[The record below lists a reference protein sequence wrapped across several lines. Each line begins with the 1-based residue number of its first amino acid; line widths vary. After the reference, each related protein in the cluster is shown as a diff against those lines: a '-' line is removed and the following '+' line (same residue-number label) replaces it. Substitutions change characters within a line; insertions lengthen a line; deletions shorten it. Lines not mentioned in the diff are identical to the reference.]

1 MTSPG
6 LFPVSLVCEEWD
18 DYLTA
23 VLASASLRVPRGQVT
38 PTVDRRAL
46 RADLDAFDFQA
57 PVPFGELVNWVIA
70 RMEDGVV
77 HMNHPRYLG
86 LFNPAPSFPAKFAD
100 RIVASFNPQLATA
113 TTSPAAVEIEAHV
126 ARMVAARTG
135 LPPGAVG
142 HFTSGGSEA
151 NYTALICALTRAHP
165 DFAGKGARAFTGQP
179 VFYISADSH
188 LAWIKIAHQAGIGRD
203 AARLVPTD
211 GMGRMSVEVLS
222 ALLRADIAEGRVP
235 VMIVATA
242 GTTNAGMIDPLEDCG
257 TLARKYGLWYHVDA
271 AWGGGLIA
279 SGRSRGRL
287 AGIERASSVTI
298 DAHKWFAT
306 TMGCGMILIADP
318 TVPAATFNVRTS
330 FMPSHTPDIDPY
342 VTTAQWSRRFLGL
355 RLFMALGAVGWAG
368 YEEHV
373 EHAILLARDLASAA
387 ARRGWSV
394 VNDPALAVV
403 CLTPPAGSP
412 PVKEIVARVLATGDA
427 WISAA
432 RFEGQDVVRAC
443 ITNGE
448 TSGRDIAVVVDLLE
462 QARAMRAA

>member
-1 MTSPG
+1 MTAPG
-6 LFPVSLVCEEWD
+6 LFPASIISEEWD

-23 VLASASLRVPRGQVT
+23 VLASAGLRVPRGSVT

-46 RADLDAFDFQA
+46 RRDLEGFDFQK

-86 LFNPAPSFPAKFAD
+86 LFNPSPSFPAKFAD
-100 RIVASFNPQLATA
+100 RIVAAFNPQLATA

-126 ARMVAARTG
+126 ARMVAARAG
-135 LPPGAVG
+135 LPTGAGG

-151 NYTALICALTRAHP
+151 NYTGLICALTRAHP
-165 DFAGKGARAFTGQP
+165 DFASSGARAFSGQP

-188 LAWIKIAHQAGIGRD
+188 LAWIKIAHQAGVGRD
-203 AARLVPTD
+203 AACLVPTD
-211 GMGRMSVEVLS
+211 GNGRLS
-222 ALLRADIAEGRVP
+222 IEALTAQIQADKAAGRVP

-242 GTTNAGMIDPLEDCG
+242 GTTNAGMIDPLNSCAD
-257 TLARKYGLWYHVDA
+257 LARVFGLWLHVDA
-271 AWGGGLIA
+271 AWGGALIA
-279 SGRSRGRL
+279 SETSRGRL

-306 TMGCGMILIADP
+306 TMGCGMILLADP
-318 TVPAATFNVRTS
+318 TAAAAAFNVRTS
-330 FMPSHTPDIDPY
+330 FMPSNTPDIDPY

-368 YEEHV
+368 YEDHV
-373 EHAILLARDLASAA
+373 EHSILLARNLATAA
-387 ARRGWSV
+387 ARLGWTV

-403 CLTPPAGSP
+403 CLVPPPGSP
-412 PVKEIVARVLATGDA
+412 PVREIVARALATGDA

-432 RFEGQDVVRAC
+432 KFEGQDVIRAC
-443 ITNGE
+443 VTNGE
-448 TSGRDIAVVVDLLE
+448 TTGRDIAVVVDLLE
-462 QARAMRAA
+462 QSRTQCAA